1 MIDIYEIIGLV
12 AAVLT
17 TTSFIPQVVKTW
29 KTKSAGNLSLNMYIA
44 MFVGIVLWLI
54 YGIHLGSLAMILAN
68 AVTAILT
75 LIIIIFKLLY
85 EQ

>member
-17 TTSFIPQVVKTW
+17 TSSFIPQVIKTW
-29 KTKSAGNLSLNMYIA
+29 KTKSAGNLSLTMYIA
-44 MFVGIVLWLI
+44 MFTGIVLWLI

-68 AVTAILT
+68 AITAILT
-75 LIIIIFKLLY
+75 LIIIIFKLRY

>member
-17 TTSFIPQVVKTW
+17 TSSFIPQVIKTW
-29 KTKSAGNLSLNMYIA
+29 KTKSAGNLSLTMYIA
-44 MFVGIVLWLI
+44 MFTGIVLWLI
-54 YGIHLGSLAMILAN
+54 YGIHLGSLSMILAN
-68 AVTAILT
+68 AITAILT

-85 EQ
+85 EK